1 MASAAGYVGGLLRLV
16 LTGFACHNAYD
27 IRMSAIRTYGL
38 LASVAIWRV
47 LNELIGYEMS
57 LNDVCV
63 YVPVWFGVAA
73 TLPRR

>member
-38 LASVAIWRV
+38 VIH
-47 LNELIGYEMS
+47 EF
-57 LNDVCV
+57 D
-63 YVPVWFGVAA
+63 P
-73 TLPRR
+73 